1 MSSGIRH
8 TRMRRRLLVL
18 ALAGAAVLLAGLG
31 GGLVKALAGESS
43 SPSPATPVTLRV
55 GWINEPDNLNP
66 FIGYSTSSYLVY
78 HLNYD
83 QLTGYSA
90 ADVTPDPDLAESWTT
105 SADGLEWTFKLRQGV
120 TWQDGEPFTSADV
133 VFTYDYIIDNELA
146 AFTSYTGGITKVEAL
161 DDFTVKFTTAKPKA
175 NMLGMVVPIVP
186 EHIWSKVSPKAA
198 ETSFQ
203 NKPPIVGTGPFQVT
217 EFKKGDYVAMTANK
231 QYWRGAPKIDEV
243 IFQFYTN
250 PDSMV
255 QDLKSGAIDACWG
268 VPEAQFEP
276 LGKEPALK
284 TIDYVVKGFD
294 ELGYNCY
301 TGPSLG
307 NPVLK
312 DWKFRQ
318 ALNYAIDVEKLV
330 SIAYNGYATAGS
342 TIMVQGFYRDPDW
355 HWTPPADEAYSY
367 DPAKATE
374 SLAAAGYKTS
384 GGKLLDKQGKPI
396 TLRLFACEA
405 PPQGQKIG
413 KLLTGWLEDIGID
426 IKYSYMTEGAM
437 NEYLYNEKDGVFTPD
452 MDLFVYNWTGDV
464 DPDFILSL
472 FTKAQIG
479 DWSDCAWWTPE
490 YDKLYTQQSET
501 IDPAERK
508 TLIDRMQQ
516 IAYEQS
522 PYSVLAYP
530 KGLEAVNTSEWEGW
544 VQSPAETGSALYSV
558 DNVDSYLYVHP
569 RRGPPRP
576 KAQAA
581 ARARRRSTWSSGSRS
596 SSSPRSRSC
605 CCDAAAGRSRN
616 RTGSG
621 SCDPAGRLR
630 RRAARTRWPGR
641 RAASPRCR

>member
-31 GGLVKALAGESS
+31 GGLVRALAGESA

-55 GWINEPDNLNP
+55 GWVNEPDNLNP

-83 QLTGYSA
+83 QLTGYKA
-90 ADVTPDPDLAESWTT
+90 ADVTPAPDLAESWTT

-133 VFTYDYIIDNELA
+133 VFTYDYIIKNELA
-146 AFTSYTGGITKVEAL
+146 AFTSYTTGITKVEAV
-161 DDFTVKFTTAKPKA
+161 DDHTVKFTTAKPKA

-186 EHIWSKVSPKAA
+186 EHIWSKISPKAA
-198 ETSFQ
+198 GTSFQ
-203 NKPPIVGTGPFQVT
+203 NKPPIVGTGPFQVV
-217 EFKKGDYVAMTANK
+217 EFKKGDFVRMAANK

-243 IFQFYTN
+243 IFQYYTN
-250 PDSMV
+250 ADSMV

-276 LGKEPALK
+276 LSQEPALEA
-284 TIDYVVKGFD
+284 IDYVVKGFD

-301 TGPSLG
+301 AGPSLG

-312 DWKFRQ
+312 DWRFRQ
-318 ALNYAIDVEKLV
+318 ALNYAIDVQKLV

-342 TIMVQGFYRDPDW
+342 TIMVQGFYSDPDW
-355 HWTPPADEAYSY
+355 HWTPPADEAYAY

-374 SLAAAGYKTS
+374 QLAAAGYKTS

-426 IKYSYMTEGAM
+426 IEYSYMTEGAM

-490 YDKLYTQQSET
+490 YDKLYVQQSET
-501 IDPAERK
+501 IDPAARK
-508 TLIDRMQQ
+508 QLIDRMQQ

-544 VQSPAETGSALYSV
+544 VQSPAETGSAIYSV

-569 RRGPPRP
+569 KAGAAAAEGSGGGSSSATVYVVVAIAVVVVAAIALVLLRRG
-576 KAQAA
+576 
-581 ARARRRSTWSSGSRS
+581 RRQVEE
-596 SSSPRSRSC
+596 
-605 CCDAAAGRSRN
+605 
-616 RTGSG
+616 
-621 SCDPAGRLR
+621 
-630 RRAARTRWPGR
+630 
-641 RAASPRCR
+641 

>member
-8 TRMRRRLLVL
+8 SSARLRLTLL
-18 ALAGAAVLLAGLG
+18 AVAGAAVLLAGLVG
-31 GGLVKALAGESS
+31 GVVQALAGEAA
-43 SPSPATPVTLRV
+43 SPSPAAGPVTLRV
-55 GWINEPDNLNP
+55 GWVNEPDNLNP

-83 QLTGYSA
+83 QLTGYKA
-90 ADVTPDPDLAESWTT
+90 ANVSPGPDLAESWTT
-105 SADGLEWTFKLRQGV
+105 SPDGLEWTFKLRQGV

-133 VFTYDYIIDNELA
+133 VFTYEYVMKNELA
-146 AFTSYTGGITKVEAL
+146 AFSSYATGITKVEAA

-198 ETSFQ
+198 ETSYQ
-203 NKPPIVGTGPFQVT
+203 NSPPIVGTGPFQVV
-217 EFKKGDYVAMTANK
+217 EFKKGDFVRMTANK
-231 QYWRGAPKIDEV
+231 QYWRGAPKIDQV

-250 PDSMV
+250 ADSMV
-255 QDLKSGAIDACWG
+255 QDLRSGAIDACWG
-268 VPEAQFEP
+268 VPEAQFETLREDP
-276 LGKEPALK
+276 SLK
-284 TIDYVVKGFD
+284 AIDYVVKGFD

-307 NPVLK
+307 NPVLT

-330 SIAYNGYATAGS
+330 SIAYSGYATPGS
-342 TIMVQGFYRDPDW
+342 TIVVQGYYSDPDW
-355 HWTPPADEAYSY
+355 HWTPPAAEAYTF

-374 SLAAAGYKTS
+374 LLAAAGYETS
-384 GGKLLDKQGKPI
+384 GGALLDKRGEPI

-426 IKYSYMTEGAM
+426 IEYSYMTEGAM
-437 NEYLYNEKDGVFTPD
+437 NEYLYNERDGEFTPD

-490 YDKLYTQQSET
+490 YDELYTRQAET
-501 IDPAERK
+501 IDPAARK
-508 TLIDRMQQ
+508 TIIDQMQQ

-530 KGLEAVNTSEWEGW
+530 KGLEAVNVSEWEGW
-544 VQSPAETGSALYSV
+544 VQSPAETGSAIYSV
-558 DNVDSYLYVHP
+558 DNIDSYLYVHP
-569 RRGPPRP
+569 KTAAAAAEGSDGGSWTATPYALIAIGAAAIAFGVVLMLLRRG
-576 KAQAA
+576 
-581 ARARRRSTWSSGSRS
+581 RRRVEE
-596 SSSPRSRSC
+596 
-605 CCDAAAGRSRN
+605 
-616 RTGSG
+616 
-621 SCDPAGRLR
+621 
-630 RRAARTRWPGR
+630 
-641 RAASPRCR
+641 

>member
-1 MSSGIRH
+1 
-8 TRMRRRLLVL
+8 
-18 ALAGAAVLLAGLG
+18 
-31 GGLVKALAGESS
+31 
-43 SPSPATPVTLRV
+43 
-55 GWINEPDNLNP
+55 
-66 FIGYSTSSYLVY
+66 
-78 HLNYD
+78 
-83 QLTGYSA
+83 
-90 ADVTPDPDLAESWTT
+90 
-105 SADGLEWTFKLRQGV
+105 
-120 TWQDGEPFTSADV
+120 
-133 VFTYDYIIDNELA
+133 
-146 AFTSYTGGITKVEAL
+146 
-161 DDFTVKFTTAKPKA
+161 
-175 NMLGMVVPIVP
+175 
-186 EHIWSKVSPKAA
+186 
-198 ETSFQ
+198 
-203 NKPPIVGTGPFQVT
+203 
-217 EFKKGDYVAMTANK
+217 MTANK

-243 IFQFYTN
+243 IFQYYTN
-250 PDSMV
+250 ADSMV

-276 LGKEPALK
+276 LSQEPALK
-284 TIDYVVKGFD
+284 AIDYVVKGFD

-342 TIMVQGFYRDPDW
+342 TIMVQGFYSDPDW
-355 HWTPPADEAYSY
+355 HWTPPADQAYTF

-374 SLAAAGYKTS
+374 LLAAAGYKTMPVP
-384 GGKLLDKQGKPI
+384 GGTPPVRLYDKQGKPI

-501 IDPAERK
+501 IDTAARK

-544 VQSPAETGSALYSV
+544 VQSPAETGSAIYSV
-558 DNVDSYLYVHP
+558 DNIDSYLSVHP
-569 RRGPPRP
+569 KAGAAAAEGSGGGSSSTTMYVVIAIAVVAIAAIALVLLRRG
-576 KAQAA
+576 
-581 ARARRRSTWSSGSRS
+581 RRQVEE
-596 SSSPRSRSC
+596 
-605 CCDAAAGRSRN
+605 
-616 RTGSG
+616 
-621 SCDPAGRLR
+621 
-630 RRAARTRWPGR
+630 
-641 RAASPRCR
+641 